1 MLISPADPEIL
12 NGIVWTEALDA
23 AFLENER
30 SDPDI
35 FWQSF
40 GSQDGFMRFYPAAR
54 FVNPSSADD
63 KSTRRCLMI
72 QLKVALEEDG

>member
-54 FVNPSSADD
+54 FVNPSS
-63 KSTRRCLMI
+63 TI
-72 QLKVALEEDG
+72 